1 METEKNKIEYG
12 KKLGEIMEYAKIINE
27 EVNRVIIMVNALKKV
42 KNVDLDIVLDIAC
55 RTDDVVSNVVNWV
68 LVVVGP
74 KHRMGWMLAVLF

>member
-1 METEKNKIEYG
+1 
-12 KKLGEIMEYAKIINE
+12 
-27 EVNRVIIMVNALKKV
+27 MVNALKKV